1 MNKSDNAAAARVV
14 LSILCVAVL
23 VFLDQLTKH
32 LAVLHLKGKESFV
45 LIPQVLEF
53 RYLENRG
60 AAFSLFQNQQ
70 VFFYILTGAFLFFA
84 IFVIRRMPPQKRYL
98 PLRICLLVLIAG
110 ACGNLIDR
118 ILHKYV
124 VDFIYF
130 SLIDFPI
137 FNAADIYV
145 TLSVITLILLVI
157 FKYKEEDFTFLKRR
171 TEHE

>member
-1 MNKSDNAAAARVV
+1 MKAMCGISSQRSVSPPAALYQRPWKISISL
-14 LSILCVAVL
+14 LSSVSVTIAFL
-23 VFLDQLTKH
+23 VF
-32 LAVLHLKGKESFV
+32 AVIMIRKMPALH
-45 LIPQVLEF
+45 
-53 RYLENRG
+53 
-60 AAFSLFQNQQ
+60 
-70 VFFYILTGAFLFFA
+70 
-84 IFVIRRMPPQKRYL
+84 RYL
-98 PLRICLLVLIAG
+98 PLKICILVLIAG

-145 TLSVITLILLVI
+145 TLSVTALILLVI

>member
-1 MNKSDNAAAARVV
+1 MNKSDNAAAVRAVP
-14 LSILCVAVL
+14 SILCVAVL
-23 VFLDQLTKH
+23 IFLDQLTKH
-32 LAVLHLKGKESFV
+32 LAVLHLKGKDSFV

-70 VFFYILTGAFLFFA
+70 VFFYILTGAFLVFA
-84 IFVIRRMPPQKRYL
+84 VIVIRKMPALHRYL
-98 PLRICLLVLIAG
+98 PLKICILVLIAG

-118 ILHKYV
+118 IIHKYV

-145 TLSVITLILLVI
+145 TLSVTALILLVI